1 MNKYFRI
8 PNVTGDDKLSIAD
21 WWRVKNYNLAT
32 NQNGL
37 IYIVSKQ
44 AIERQAN
51 LPAGMRQ
58 EVIID
63 IRGQTLTTQQRAV
76 IRKSI
81 AEKSNGSINPS
92 SIRFKTE

>member
-58 EVIID
+58 EIIID
-63 IRGQTLTTQQRAV
+63 IRRQAV
-76 IRKSI
+76 TDAQKSANI
-81 AEKSNGSINPS
+81 KEIVTK
-92 SIRFKTE
+92 